1 MRLRHTVKRGFV
13 HKGCAKVD
21 KVRKRLTK
29 TATPTEPWRPHRAKI
44 MLTRHKPFFLAILAW
59 AIGLVAAWLG
69 LELDLP
75 FAMTIAA
82 DMAFLTYLVLTFAIV
97 PRMTRKFLAK
107 HAAADDLPISVIFG
121 VIVAAL
127 VTAAIAIFVLINAQ
141 PRPPVIQLCL
151 ALAALP
157 LGWFTIHLMAA
168 NHYAHLFWQPSQRD
182 EDSGEGLEF
191 PGTKEPQGWDFVYF
205 AFVIG
210 MTAQT
215 SDVQITGSHMRR
227 FNLAHAIVS
236 FFFNTVLVAAAVN
249 LAVSLGN

>member
-1 MRLRHTVKRGFV
+1 VVR
-13 HKGCAKVD
+13 AKTM
-21 KVRKRLTK
+21 LTK
-29 TATPTEPWRPHRAKI
+29 H
-44 MLTRHKPFFLAILAW
+44 MPFFLAIVAW
-59 AIGLVAAWLG
+59 LLGLAIGLLG
-69 LELDLP
+69 LGLNLP

-82 DMAFLTYLVLTFAIV
+82 DAAFLTYLVLTFVRI
-97 PRMTRKFLAK
+97 PHMTKSFLAK
-107 HAAADDLPISVIFG
+107 HAASDDLPIWVIFS

-127 VTAAIAIFVLINAQ
+127 ATAAIAIFTLINAF
-141 PRPPVIQLCL
+141 PRPPVIQLSM

-168 NHYAHLFWQPSQRD
+168 SHYAHLFWQPGPED

-191 PGTKEPQGWDFVYF
+191 PGTSEPQGWDFVYF

-210 MTAQT
+210 MTSQT

-227 FNLAHAIVS
+227 FNLGHAIVS

>member
-1 MRLRHTVKRGFV
+1 M
-13 HKGCAKVD
+13 
-21 KVRKRLTK
+21 LTK
-29 TATPTEPWRPHRAKI
+29 
-44 MLTRHKPFFLAILAW
+44 HKPFFLAILAW
-59 AIGLVAAWLG
+59 AVGFAAAWPG
-69 LELDLP
+69 LNLDLP

-82 DMAFLTYLVLTFAIV
+82 DVAFLTYLILTVVRV
-97 PRMTRKFLAK
+97 PYMTKTFLAK
-107 HAAADDLPISVIFG
+107 HAAADDLPIWVIFG
-121 VIVAAL
+121 VVVAAL
-127 VTAAIAIFVLINAQ
+127 ATAAVAIFILINAD
-141 PRPPVIQLCL
+141 PRPPVIQLCM

-168 NHYAHLFWQPSQRD
+168 SHYAHLFWQPGPQD

-249 LAVSLGN
+249 LAVSLGNQAPCT

>member
-1 MRLRHTVKRGFV
+1 
-13 HKGCAKVD
+13 
-21 KVRKRLTK
+21 
-29 TATPTEPWRPHRAKI
+29 

-59 AIGLVAAWLG
+59 VIGFAIAWLG
-69 LELDLP
+69 LDLDWP

-82 DMAFLTYLVLTFAIV
+82 DMAFLTYLVLTFALV

-121 VIVAAL
+121 VIVAAIA
-127 VTAAIAIFVLINAQ
+127 TAAIAIFVLINAH
-141 PRPPVIQLCL
+141 PRPPVVDMCL

-168 NHYAHLFWQPSQRD
+168 NHYAHLFWQPGLEG

-215 SDVQITGSHMRR
+215 SDVQITGGRMRR
-227 FNLAHAIVS
+227 FNLGHAIVS
-236 FFFNTVLVAAAVN
+236 FFFNTVFVAAAVN